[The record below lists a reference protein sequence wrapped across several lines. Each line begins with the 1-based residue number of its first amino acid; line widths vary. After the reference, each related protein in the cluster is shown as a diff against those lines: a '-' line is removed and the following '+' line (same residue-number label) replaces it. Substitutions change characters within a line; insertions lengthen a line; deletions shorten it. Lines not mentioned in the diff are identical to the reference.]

1 MTPKNLVLLSSCSFL
16 LKHLLYYAKKGILKS
31 RHWHQH
37 HGISIGIDIGICI
50 GIDIT
55 TVTHFLA
62 ISYPLS
68 TKLTSKT
75 FMVQSFKVNFQTFLG
90 ILVTVW
96 STYSAETL
104 LALVSI
110 ERKLTVEE
118 F

>member
-1 MTPKNLVLLSSCSFL
+1 MQKR
-16 LKHLLYYAKKGILKS
+16 ILKS
-31 RHWHQH
+31 RHWHRH

-50 GIDIT
+50 GVDIT

-75 FMVQSFKVNFQTFLG
+75 FMVQSFKVNSQTFLG